1 MPGFGLS
8 NSDKHRKTDEH
19 PLGRSPRGEGLAG
32 MAVLE
37 QLPSGLGLSNSDKA
51 RRTDE
56 RPPGCSPYGEDRTDN
71 LECSLSIVV
80 AGTVATGSWEE
91 TALMP

>member
-56 RPPGCSPYGEDRTDN
+56 CPPGRSPYGEDRTDN
-71 LECSLSIVV
+71 LEEFLSILSVRVV
-80 AGTVATGSWEE
+80 TPWSCDEQ
-91 TALMP
+91 ALVP